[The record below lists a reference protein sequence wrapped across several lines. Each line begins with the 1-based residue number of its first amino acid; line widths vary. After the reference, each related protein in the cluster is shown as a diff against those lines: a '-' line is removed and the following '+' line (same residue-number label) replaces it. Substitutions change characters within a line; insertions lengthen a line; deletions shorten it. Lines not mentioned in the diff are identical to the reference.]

1 MRKQVEPGTIR
12 LAVSSMATEKWPA
25 RGLSVKY
32 LSHPDESTTFNAL
45 TGDPHRVRCLLH
57 APQKTA
63 HGLNGTDWNQLHMAF
78 RGKYAQRFTGFK
90 VKRLA
95 DILRDDDFEV
105 V

>member
-1 MRKQVEPGTIR
+1 
-12 LAVSSMATEKWPA
+12 
-25 RGLSVKY
+25 
-32 LSHPDESTTFNAL
+32 
-45 TGDPHRVRCLLH
+45 
-57 APQKTA
+57 
-63 HGLNGTDWNQLHMAF
+63 MAF